1 MRRKIFRGAWIYISY
16 IYGFYK
22 RWLIQLVQS
31 SRERI
36 TSPGE
41 NWFNSSLAHLKC
53 TSLIRPPPS
62 FSFQLPLF
70 PNLPLPPPP
79 VPFFV
84 STSPPS
90 FPTSSLSLVF
100 IPPFTAFER
109 RWECLRRSQMSL
121 PALTHRRF
129 SDPRRGKEERN
140 IGPPRDRKTLEES
153 RRDDDDIA
161 ENETEAD
168 VVRLRRGEIVE
179 RRRGWMVAFVKW
191 LLLFPP
197 FPPINYGARGVDHFH
212 GFMLRFES
220 WRIIVERIEEFY
232 I

>member
-1 MRRKIFRGAWIYISY
+1 
-16 IYGFYK
+16 
-22 RWLIQLVQS
+22 
-31 SRERI
+31 
-36 TSPGE
+36 
-41 NWFNSSLAHLKC
+41 
-53 TSLIRPPPS
+53 
-62 FSFQLPLF
+62 
-70 PNLPLPPPP
+70 
-79 VPFFV
+79 
-84 STSPPS
+84 
-90 FPTSSLSLVF
+90 
-100 IPPFTAFER
+100 
-109 RWECLRRSQMSL
+109 MSL

-197 FPPINYGARGVDHFH
+197 FPPINYGAKGVDHFH

-220 WRIIVERIEEFY
+220 
-232 I
+232 